1 MTETQNQSINPR
13 RIALIGFGEVGQ
25 RVGKE
30 GARIFERTIIASLEE
45 TSPRWIGKSSS
56 AISSAALCSRA
67 AAAPPR
73 CGEVAETALG
83 LTPSMA
89 AATAE
94 RQDWLAEAVARC
106 SRCIESCGSRQ
117 RPSHKDAAIIPLRNR
132 STIGTKAWLPH

>member
-1 MTETQNQSINPR
+1 MDWEKLVGY
-13 RIALIGFGEVGQ
+13 LIG
-25 RVGKE
+25 RVVQQG
-30 GARIFERTIIASLEE
+30 RR
-45 TSPRWIGKSSS
+45 
-56 AISSAALCSRA
+56 RA
-67 AAAPPR
+67 AEMR
-73 CGEVAETALG
+73 EVAETALG